1 MEIQRVGVVYRPGT
15 PQAFKLAQDLGKW
28 FKGKDIKVFTFKQQ
42 KTIPG
47 TKKLH
52 TPQAI
57 NQLDLVVVLG
67 GDGTYLHAV
76 RWLKGRR
83 VPMLGVNM
91 GSLGF
96 LTDVRKEDMYQV
108 LNSLMRG
115 QKELRHRSM
124 LSVKVYRGRK
134 LRIEDLA
141 LNDVVIERGS
151 MSQLIKVKMSSEKF
165 LVSNIKADGLIIA
178 TPTGSTAYNLAAGGP
193 LLHPEAGSLAVTP
206 ICPHS
211 LTIRPMI
218 FPDDRKFSFQV
229 EGEKRK
235 AFLSID
241 GVKIGEVTE
250 KDRVEIVRSDR
261 DHIMVRDS
269 NHNFFE
275 LLRDKLKF
283 GQRE

>member
-1 MEIQRVGVVYRPGT
+1 MELHCVGLVYRPDT
-15 PQAFKLAQDLGKW
+15 PEALKVARDLTKW
-28 FKGKDIKVFTFKQQ
+28 LTAREINVFTFKQQ
-42 KTIPG
+42 KTVPG
-47 TKKLH
+47 TRKLN

-57 NQLDLVVVLG
+57 NKLDLVIVLG

-76 RWLKGRR
+76 RWLRGRR

-96 LTDVRKEDMYQV
+96 LTDVRREEVYQV
-108 LNSLMRG
+108 LSGLMRD
-115 QKELRHRSM
+115 KMEMRHRSM
-124 LSVKVYRGRK
+124 LSVRVWRGRK
-134 LRIEDLA
+134 VRIEDLA

-151 MSQLIKVKMSSEKF
+151 MSQLIKVKLVSEKF
-165 LVSNIKADGLIIA
+165 LVSSIKADGLIIA

-193 LLHPEAGSLAVTP
+193 ILHPEARSVVVTP

-211 LTIRPMI
+211 LTIRPLI
-218 FPDDRKFSFQV
+218 FPDDRKFWFQV
-229 EGEKRK
+229 EGDKRK
-235 AFLSID
+235 AYLSID
-241 GVKIGEVTE
+241 GVKIGEITD
-250 KDRVEIVRSDR
+250 KDRVEILRSER

-269 NHNFFE
+269 NHNYFE